1 MRNKLEKTIVKDYFL
16 NKDNRGRFI
25 ADIINLFMDLAAEH
39 GTELGVGFDDLSKS
53 GLIWVISKNKVHIN
67 RFPETGG
74 SITAT
79 TWPTKAGKIR
89 CNRYYTACDDKGE
102 FAVGKS
108 EWAIVEVATGK
119 PQKIEELYPKEIEL
133 LEDTV
138 CDSPF
143 SRPSSDFSECE
154 KFADYTVSEADIDAN
169 KHMNNVAYVRA
180 VLSCLPSDILNNCK
194 ITDIEAVYK
203 VQCYEGETLSFK
215 LRKNEN
221 SYEIG
226 VIKADGVTATVI
238 LFNAE

>member
-1 MRNKLEKTIVKDYFL
+1 MRNKLERTIEKDYFSDKK
-16 NKDNRGRFI
+16 NYRQYIPDV
-25 ADIINLFMDLAAEH
+25 INLFMGLAAEH

-67 RFPETGG
+67 RLPETEG
-74 SITAT
+74 SLTAT

-119 PQKIEELYPKEIEL
+119 PQKIEELYPKEIEM

-143 SRPSSDFSECE
+143 SRPNNDFSECE
-154 KFADYTVSEADIDAN
+154 EFAKYTIASTDIDAN

-180 VLSCLPSDILNNCK
+180 VLSCLPSDITDNCS

-203 VQCYEGETLSFK
+203 VQCYAGETLSFK

-221 SYEIG
+221 TYEIG
-226 VIKADGVTATVI
+226 VIKADGSTATVI
-238 LFNAE
+238 TINAD